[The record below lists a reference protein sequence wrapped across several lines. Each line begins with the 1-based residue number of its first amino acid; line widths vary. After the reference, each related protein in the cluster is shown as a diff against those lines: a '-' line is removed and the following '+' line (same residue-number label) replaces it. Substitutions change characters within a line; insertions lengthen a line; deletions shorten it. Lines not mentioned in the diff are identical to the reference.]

1 MYTAILYYNHDKFAV
16 LHYSESDGN
25 WRIYLD
31 EFFMHSTEKSLYNII
46 MEKLR
51 DFLTDFNEL
60 SEGEDFDFSKFVHSY
75 DVDFYMVEI

>member
-16 LHYSESDGN
+16 LHYNESDRDWQIN
-25 WRIYLD
+25 VDR
-31 EFFMHSTEKSLYNII
+31 FFMYSTEKSLYNII
-46 MEKLR
+46 MEKLK

-60 SEGEDFDFSKFVHSY
+60 SEEEDFDFSKFVHSY